1 MEIHTIIVILNFY
14 LIKNCKT
21 NANKKKKKKKKK
33 KCVSDSNL
41 FSYYAKTKPRF
52 SK

>member
-1 MEIHTIIVILNFY
+1 MEIHTIIVILNCY
-14 LIKNCKT
+14 LRKNCKT
-21 NANKKKKKKKKK
+21 NATQKKKKKKK